1 MRAPRSITVLTALAL
16 LGLACSGCATTVR
29 AHGQVDPSA
38 TLSTS
43 ATPTGTGSP
52 SPSPSPDPTTSSPT
66 PTPTLDPA
74 AERRIACLLITPSV
88 SKAITDWNNYVDKK
102 GGTRTSVAASL
113 SASAAL
119 IDSVLRTARL
129 ASTDQ
134 IRAWGARLSAEMKTM
149 AAALRRG
156 ATPGVD
162 RFNDY
167 KRRLQAAC
175 PRG

>member
-1 MRAPRSITVLTALAL
+1 MRAPRSTTVLAALAAGL
-16 LGLACSGCATTVR
+16 LWLGTPGCATTVR
-29 AHGQVDPSA
+29 AHGRLDPAA
-38 TLSTS
+38 TLS
-43 ATPTGTGSP
+43 PTGTP
-52 SPSPSPDPTTSSPT
+52 TPTPTPDTTSDSPT
-66 PTPTLDPA
+66 PTPTLDPN
-74 AERRIACLLITPSV
+74 AERRITCLLVTPSV
-88 SKAITDWNNYVDKK
+88 SKAITDWNSYVDHK

-113 SASAAL
+113 TASATL
-119 IDSVLRTARL
+119 IDSVLRSAHL

-134 IRAWGARLSAEMKTM
+134 ILAWGHRLAAEMRTM

-162 RFNDY
+162 RFNEL